1 MKQTPKTEG
10 RTPSNS
16 ATAPTKRVY
25 SWERF
30 WISRDGIVDLSD
42 GGFLVDPTSPLRR
55 AHPNAP
61 ATLTDLGQYRALVLL
76 GEPGIGKSATL
87 EAEATRVSAESIAD
101 ETVSIH
107 ADLRAYS
114 SDTLLHQRVFG
125 SPEFTA
131 WTKSASHLVLH
142 LDSLDE
148 ALLRI
153 DSVANLLAS
162 ELPRYPTSRMS
173 LRIACRTAVW
183 PGGILEPSLN
193 RLWGGNVVGV
203 FELAPLR
210 RRDVVVAA
218 ETLGLDAEAFIR
230 ELYAANAVPFAI
242 KPLTLNLLLGL
253 FQRDGRLPRSV
264 AELYTRGC
272 LKLCEEANPSRRH
285 ARRLGALNPA
295 QRFRVAARL
304 AAATMLANRY
314 AIWTGPEAAGVPEE
328 DIPLSILARARE
340 EGDFPSFDISED
352 NVREVLDTGLF
363 TSRGGELMGWAHQ
376 SYAEFLAAQY
386 LIEKRVSSS
395 NILKILLHPAGGL
408 VPQLASVTAWI
419 ASLSQ
424 EIRETLIESE
434 PLVLMQGDLSSWS
447 EPDLAALTSSLLIAF
462 EKKNVRDFI
471 PGIANYYAKL
481 AHPQL
486 AAQLRVY
493 ITDPAKNVICR
504 RAAIMI
510 AQSCT
515 VGELQPELLKIALDP
530 ACDPDL
536 RARAVA
542 ALGTCGD
549 ETVPPQ
555 MLALARGELGPDP
568 LDGIKGHALTILW
581 PKHLSA
587 AELFATITKPN
598 EGHVG
603 AYVMFLT
610 GTLPDSL
617 TIADFPAALE
627 WAASFVAQAGH
638 SGDFHRKSLADSIL
652 TRVWLHIDRREII
665 APLLQYV
672 FVSLGGSHELM
683 RGTGRREQEQFR
695 TTLKSDATRRQ
706 SFLLAVTKRTVERID
721 IFHLIRAGL
730 LQREDLHW
738 LLTLCPN
745 VTPGGSSINSETL
758 CNMIEMA
765 FDRDDQSHFQA
776 LYDAAV
782 KWPPLW
788 NHFKGVF
795 EGVPLDS
802 ADAQQLRKT
811 QQMLRELEDRRPPP
825 VTPPPDQRVANLLN
839 QFEAGEWRAWRQL
852 NRELTLTSTSTVYG
866 DDLEYSITRMP
877 GWAGADATTRQR
889 IVNAADQYLAIGETS
904 IKEWI
909 GTTSINLND
918 LAAYRAFVLLKE
930 LEPAAYEQIPVAIW
944 AKWSPAIAAIPKHT
958 GSERPKL
965 HIEVVADALAA
976 APAEFVNAIRQI
988 MSVERARATADSN
1001 AGVLPG
1007 TSFFVLR
1014 DLDGC
1019 WDSDELKQGIF
1030 AELCDETNSEDQF
1043 RTILE
1048 VLLTAGFAQAR
1059 DYATAILAPDRAD
1072 AGPRALIAASA
1083 LAIYCA
1089 EAWPAIWARISR
1101 EPDFARRFF
1110 LNLGASYRF
1119 QESVF
1124 AELTEQQC
1132 AEAYVLLLQLFPPS
1146 SDPQHRPGQAHF
1158 VGPHESLA
1166 HMRDGIIPQIVNR
1179 GTPAAVS
1186 AMRWIVSQ
1194 LPDLT
1199 WLSFHLRDAEQMMRT
1214 KTWSPLSPRDVFQ
1227 LTDSRDRL
1235 LVQSADDLCELL
1247 MDTLRRYEAEL
1258 HGEQTPVRS
1267 LWDRQGSGNLFRPI
1281 EEDGLSDHVSLYL
1294 QRELVERAVVANREV
1309 EVGRVPGA
1317 PVGKR
1322 TDIRIDAIKRSTDGA
1337 AFDTITAVI
1346 ETKGCWNK
1354 ALLTALTSQLYDDYL
1369 VRLRAPVGIYLV
1381 GWFDKAKWDPEDPR
1395 RAATPNSSLQEMQNQ
1410 LDAQAAAVPAGFKVR
1425 AFVLDCHTH

>member
-1 MKQTPKTEG
+1 MKQTPKNEG
-10 RTPSNS
+10 RTPSSS
-16 ATAPTKRVY
+16 ATAPTKPVY
-25 SWERF
+25 SWDRF

-42 GGFLVDPTSPLRR
+42 GGFLADPTSPLRR
-55 AHPNAP
+55 AHPKTP
-61 ATLTDLGQYRALVLL
+61 AMLTELGRYRALVLL
-76 GEPGIGKSATL
+76 GEPGIGKSTTL
-87 EAEATRVSAESIAD
+87 EAEAARVFAEAIDD

-107 ADLRAYS
+107 VDLRAFS

-125 SPEFTA
+125 SPEFIA
-131 WTKSASHLVLH
+131 WTKSTSHLVLH

-153 DSVANLLAS
+153 DSIANLLAS

-173 LRIACRTAVW
+173 LRITCRTAVW

-193 RLWGGNVVGV
+193 RLWGADAVGV

-218 ETLGLDAEAFIR
+218 EMLGLDADGFIR

-264 AELYTRGC
+264 AELYTHGC
-272 LKLCEEANPSRRH
+272 LKLCEEANPSRRN
-285 ARRLGALNPA
+285 ARRLGDLNPA

-314 AIWTGPEAAGVPEE
+314 AIWTGPEADGVPEE
-328 DIPLSILARARE
+328 DIPLSILSRARE
-340 EGDFPSFDISED
+340 EGDFPSFDTSED

-386 LIEKRVSSS
+386 LIEKKVSAS

-419 ASLSQ
+419 ASLSR

-434 PLVLMQGDLSSWS
+434 PLVLLQGDLSSWS
-447 EPDLAALTSSLLIAF
+447 DTDLAALTSSLLIAF

-471 PGIANYYAKL
+471 PGIADYYAKL

-486 AAQLRVY
+486 AKLLRGY
-493 ITDPAKNVICR
+493 MTDPAKNAICR

-515 VGELQPELLKIALDP
+515 VAELQPELLKIALDP
-530 ACDPDL
+530 VCDPDL

-542 ALGTCGD
+542 ALGKCGD

-555 MLALARGELGPDP
+555 MLVLARGELGPDP
-568 LDGIKGHALTILW
+568 VDGIKGHALTILW

-587 AELFATITKPN
+587 AELFATITRPN

-610 GTLPDSL
+610 GTLPESL
-617 TIADFPAALE
+617 AIADFPTALE
-627 WAASFVAQAGH
+627 WAASFVAKAGH

-652 TRVWLHIDRREII
+652 IRAWLHIDRPEII

-672 FVSLGGSHELM
+672 FASLSGSHELL

-695 TTLKSDATRRQ
+695 VTLKSDAARRQ
-706 SFLLAVTKRTVERID
+706 SFLLALTKRNVERID

-730 LQREDLHW
+730 LQREDFHW
-738 LLTLCPN
+738 LLTQCSN
-745 VTPGGSSINSETL
+745 GKPGGSSVNGETL

-776 LYDAAV
+776 LYDAAL

-788 NHFKGVF
+788 SHFRGVF
-795 EGVPLDS
+795 EGLPLDS
-802 ADAQQLRKT
+802 ADAHQLRKN
-811 QQMLRELEDRRPPP
+811 QRMLKELEDRRPPP
-825 VTPPPDQRVANLLN
+825 VTPPPAERVAKLLN
-839 QFEAGEWRAWRQL
+839 QFAAGEWRRWSDL
-852 NRELTLTSTSTVYG
+852 NRELTLTPTSTVYG

-877 GWAGADATTRQR
+877 GWIAADATTRQR
-889 IVNAADQYLAIGETS
+889 IVSAAEQYLTIGETS

-909 GTTSINLND
+909 GTTSPYFID

-930 LEPAAYEQIPVAIW
+930 LEPAVYEQIPAAIW
-944 AKWSPAIAAIPKHT
+944 AKWSPAIASIPKYT
-958 GSERPKL
+958 GSGRPKL

-976 APAEFVNAIRQI
+976 APAGFVNAIRQI
-988 MSVERARATADSN
+988 MIVERARAATDAG
-1001 AGVLPG
+1001 AGVPPG

-1014 DLDGC
+1014 DVDGC

-1030 AELCDETNSEDQF
+1030 VELCDETNSDDQF

-1048 VLLTAGFAQAR
+1048 VLLTAGFAPAQDHA
-1059 DYATAILAPDRAD
+1059 AGILAAD
-1072 AGPRALIAASA
+1072 HADTGSRALIAASA

-1089 EAWPAIWARISR
+1089 AAWPAIWARISGD
-1101 EPDFARRFF
+1101 PDFARRFF
-1110 LNLGASYRF
+1110 LNLGTSYRF
-1119 QESVF
+1119 QDSVF

-1146 SDPQHRPGQAHF
+1146 NDPQHRPGQAHF

-1166 HMRDGIIPQIVNR
+1166 HMRDGLIPQIVNR

-1186 AMRWIVSQ
+1186 AMRWIVTL
-1194 LPDLT
+1194 LPDLR

-1214 KTWSPLSPRDVFQ
+1214 KTWSPLSPRDVFR
-1227 LTDSRDRL
+1227 LTDSQDRL

-1247 MDTLRRYEAEL
+1247 MDTLRKYEAEL

-1267 LWDRQGSGNLFRPI
+1267 LWDRQGGGNLFRPI
-1281 EEDGLSDHVSLYL
+1281 EEDGLSDHVSLFL
-1294 QRELVERAVVANREV
+1294 QRELVERAIVANREV

-1322 TDIRIDAIKRSTDGA
+1322 TDIRIDAIKRSIDGS

-1346 ETKGCWNK
+1346 ETKGCWNR

-1369 VRLRAPVGIYLV
+1369 VRLRAPVGFYLV
-1381 GWFDKAKWDPEDPR
+1381 GWFDKAKWDPDDPR
-1395 RAATPNSSLQEMQNQ
+1395 RTATPNCSLQEIQDQ
-1410 LDAQAAAVPAGFKVR
+1410 LDAQAVAIPAGFKVR
-1425 AFVLDCHTH
+1425 AFVLDCHAH